1 MLLSKLKKYDYD
13 ASVKIPLLPR
23 EGDKTPPFI
32 IFIFI
37 FSLFICICICHCHS
51 KVFLK
56 YSQENFDK
64 EKNII
69 CIDSYLKPFLEIIS
83 VSEIV
88 FLKVGKS
95 KSKKFFIRIF
105 LKGKIFN
112 GIGITEREK
121 NFHYCLC
128 WER

>member
-1 MLLSKLKKYDYD
+1 VLLSKLKKYD

-37 FSLFICICICHCHS
+37 FSLFICICHS
-51 KVFLK
+51 KVFLFLK

-64 EKNII
+64 EYIG
-69 CIDSYLKPFLEIIS
+69 IDSYLKSFLEIIS

-95 KSKKFFIRIF
+95 KKFFIRIF
-105 LKGKIFN
+105 LKGKIFK
-112 GIGITEREK
+112 T
-121 NFHYCLC
+121 
-128 WER
+128 